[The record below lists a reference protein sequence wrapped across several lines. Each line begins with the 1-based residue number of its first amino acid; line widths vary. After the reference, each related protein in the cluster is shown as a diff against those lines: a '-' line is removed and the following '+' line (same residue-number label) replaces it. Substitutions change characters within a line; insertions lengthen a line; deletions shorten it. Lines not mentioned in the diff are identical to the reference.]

1 MELDFRKYC
10 SIRTTIIQMLY
21 DRSSQDAE
29 RFHFERGSLLIH
41 EQIPLEIIQSMYDDA
56 ESKDNLSYLNMELKN
71 HRQRVV
77 VVFVENRKSANM
89 DKLRGQYQL
98 LKHDTLIAVV
108 VSVNRLELNQYETS
122 NPMDEIF
129 WYKQL
134 TFNVSKHNLV
144 PKHELLHPDE
154 HRIIKRDYLLNSPNQ
169 LPTILNTDP
178 VAKYYGMYSG
188 DICRITRHNENIG
201 TSIFY
206 RQVVPVGYNNSG
218 TDIMDTAANMDE

>member
-10 SIRTTIIQMLY
+10 SIRTIIIQMLY
-21 DRSSQDAE
+21 DRSMQDAE

-71 HRQRVV
+71 HKQRVV

-98 LKHDTLIAVV
+98 LKTDTLIAVV
-108 VSVNRLELNQYETS
+108 VSKNRLELNQYETS
-122 NPMDEIF
+122 NPLDEIF

-154 HRIIKRDYLLNSPNQ
+154 HRRIKRDYLLNSPNQ

-178 VAKYYGMYSG
+178 VAKYYGMYPG
-188 DICRITRHNENIG
+188 DICRIIRHNENIG

-206 RQVVPVGYNNSG
+206 RQVVPIGYNNSG
-218 TDIMDTAANMDE
+218 TDIMDTAANIDE